1 MNKTE
6 IWGQKATVHRYDTLI
21 IGSGCA
27 GLNAAD
33 VLCSLGHTDI
43 VLVTEGM
50 KMGTSRN
57 TGSDK
62 QTYYKLAW
70 QTGESDN
77 VRKMAQTLFA
87 GKSVH
92 GDIAFAEAAN
102 SIRCFMKLVNLGV
115 PFPTNE
121 YGEYVGYQT
130 DHSLEKRATS
140 AGPLTSRYMTE
151 ALEQEVL
158 RRNIPM
164 IDHTVI
170 VELVHDETGILGAVG
185 LNRQELARGESGL
198 HIFLTNNVILAT
210 GGPAAVYQ
218 NRVYPPSQT
227 GMTGLAIEA
236 GAWCENLQEWQYGI
250 ASCDFRWNLS
260 GTYQQVLPRYV
271 SVDES
276 GTEREFLYD
285 YFDDPVEA
293 MNQVFLKGYQWPF
306 DSAKLNGSSVIDM
319 IVFNEEQNL
328 GRKVYLDYRTEPAA
342 LANSL
347 NVLSKEA
354 YTYLESS
361 DALLSTPIAR
371 LEKMNPKAIAL
382 YQSHGI
388 DLCTQMLRI
397 TVAAQHCNGGIAVD
411 ADWQTSIPG
420 LYAAGEVA
428 ATFGVSRPGGTALN
442 STQVGSLRAAEHIL
456 RKQRKTTQHLETFLR
471 HTKITLSLFERSIS
485 LGGDT
490 TWCQRLRE
498 IEHRVSADM
507 SAYGAHLRNTEEL
520 RKTVQ
525 QFDAFLAELSVMI
538 PETDTVDCVRW
549 FKVRDLLISAKAV
562 AASILFAAEHIG
574 TRGGSICCEEAVDFS
589 SAERIKQT
597 PIQGCSFY
605 DNQVLRYRMGD
616 GCGFVPVRPLPE
628 PELWFEKVWDHYRT
642 RKENGM

>member
-1 MNKTE
+1 MEKTE
-6 IWGQKATVHRYDTLI
+6 IRGKMATVHRYDTLI

-33 VLCSLGHTDI
+33 TLCSLGHTDI
-43 VLVTEGM
+43 ALVTEGM

-70 QTGESDN
+70 QTGEADN
-77 VRKMAQTLFA
+77 VKKMAQTLFA

-92 GDIAFAEAAN
+92 GDIALAEAAN

-130 DHSLEKRATS
+130 DHSTEKRATS

-151 ALEQEVL
+151 ALEQEVR
-158 RRNIPM
+158 RRNIPI

-170 VELVHDETGILGAVG
+170 VELVHDERGILGAAG

-271 SVDES
+271 SVDEA

-293 MNQVFLKGYQWPF
+293 MNRVFLKGYQWPF
-306 DSAKLNGSSVIDM
+306 DSAKLNGSTVIDM

-328 GRKVYLDYRTEPAA
+328 GRKVYLDYRTEPKI
-342 LANSL
+342 LADGL
-347 NVLSKEA
+347 HVLSKEA

-371 LEKMNPKAIAL
+371 LEKMNPNAIAL
-382 YQSHGI
+382 YRSHGI
-388 DLCTQMLRI
+388 DLHTQMLRI
-397 TVAAQHCNGGIAVD
+397 TVAAQHCNGGVAVD

-428 ATFGVSRPGGTALN
+428 ATFGVSRPGGSALN

-456 RKQRKTTQHLETFLR
+456 RTQRKTVQQLETLLQ
-471 HTKITLSLFERSIS
+471 HIEITRPFFEPKRS
-485 LGGDT
+485 T
-490 TWCQRLRE
+490 EENPARCQRLTE

-520 RKTVQ
+520 RKTAQRLDV
-525 QFDAFLAELSVMI
+525 FLTELSGI
-538 PETDTVDCVRW
+538 FPETNTVNCVHW
-549 FKVRDLLISAKAV
+549 FKVRDLLISARAV
-562 AASILFAAEHIG
+562 AASILFSAEHIG
-574 TRGGSICCEEAVDFS
+574 TRGGSICCGEAVDFS
-589 SAERIKQT
+589 SAERIMQT
-597 PIQGCSFY
+597 PLRSCSSY
-605 DNQVLRYRMGD
+605 DDQALRYRMD
-616 GCGFVPVRPLPE
+616 EGCRFVPVRPLPK
-628 PELWFEKVWDHYRT
+628 PELWFEKVWDQYRT
-642 RKENGM
+642 RNQNRM